1 MSKIK
6 ENGKSKL
13 FLWFIVI
20 VIVIAIVGVVL
31 GVSQYRKTGE
41 DKLTNANNTIN
52 EIVTDAG
59 IVDKDEGSF
68 YITLYV
74 TAGVIIIL
82 GVGIFIYV
90 HKKAD
95 E

>member
-1 MSKIK
+1 MSKTK
-6 ENGKSKL
+6 ANGKGGL
-13 FLWFIVI
+13 FLWFVVI
-20 VIVIAIVGVVL
+20 IIVIAIVGVII
-31 GVSQYRKTGE
+31 GVSQYRKANE
-41 DKLTNANNTIN
+41 DRLTNANNAIN

-59 IVDKDEGSF
+59 IVDKSEGSF

-74 TAGVIIIL
+74 TAGIIIIL